1 MLAAFFSEENGMRI
15 LIKDN
20 NRPIAVLYWDNAV
33 IQKYNHHHD
42 KLGRFAS
49 ADVSSGEGNLG
60 SLGRHKAGDKVTITD
75 QAIKKVP
82 EKASKYLSD
91 DENKALHDMNVAVL
105 TESMKHNNS
114 DEVSQVY
121 FGKDRDGQNTY
132 SDLIHGDQY
141 SVDVEAD
148 TAIFHALWNNPERS
162 LIVTHNH
169 PGRSSFSE
177 DDLALFMRYRSIK
190 CLSIVTNRGKCFSL
204 TKTKDMGDT
213 EEFYVYAAEIHGRFT
228 DEQQRV
234 DLLISKLYNYGVRY
248 DR

>member
-20 NRPIAVLYWDNAV
+20 NRPIAVLYWDSAV
-33 IQKYNHHHD
+33 IRKYNHHHD

-49 ADVSSGEGNLG
+49 SDGSSGEGILG

-121 FGKDRDGQNTY
+121 FGNDRDGQNTY
-132 SDLIHGDQY
+132 SDLIHGDKY
-141 SVDVEAD
+141 SVNVEAD

-169 PGRSSFSE
+169 PGGSSFSE
-177 DDLALFMRYRSIK
+177 DDLALFMRYDSIK
-190 CLSIVTNRGKCFSL
+190 CISIVTNRGKSFSL
-204 TKTKDMGDT
+204 TKTKNTGDCSD
-213 EEFYVYAAEIHGRFT
+213 FYSYAKKLDKRYNEK
-228 DEQQRV
+228 QRV
-234 DLLISKLYNYGVRY
+234 DLLISELYNYGIRY
-248 DR
+248 ER